1 MIWVNPRQAVMGIAH
16 AFQQGF
22 WRGKP
27 QRSHYVT
34 THWGRLRGWWCW
46 ILAALGGACK
56 SRGIG
61 HVLRI
66 DPAAPPLR
74 GQEKVSFETTIGAVA
89 RKLRALKATHRRAGR
104 PEGAIGKRA
113 VDAAT
118 AGGALYPRIEK
129 REAQRRRID
138 FGGYIRESD
147 ARHHRYIGLKERRW

>member
-1 MIWVNPRQAVMGIAH
+1 MIWVNPRQAAMGMAH

-34 THWGRLRGWWCW
+34 THWGRLRCWWCW
-46 ILAALGGACK
+46 ILAALGGACD

-61 HVLRI
+61 HGLHI

-74 GQEKVSFETTIGAVA
+74 EQEKVSFGTTIGAVA
-89 RKLRALKATHRRAGR
+89 QSPRSQMTHRRAGR

-118 AGGALYPRIEK
+118 AGGALFPRIEE